1 MCSIEPYQIERKLA
15 HLNPHKAC
23 GPDEIPYRFWRDFSA
38 RLAEP
43 LCCIFNCSLRKG
55 VFPSVWKRAN
65 VTPVPKVA
73 TPVDITK
80 DLRPISLTPTVSK
93 VLESF
98 DGQWILDELD
108 GKLDGRQY
116 GALKGISTTHELV
129 DILHHW
135 HHAIENNCAVRAVFL
150 DYAKAF
156 DHVDH
161 SIVIQKLLD
170 LGVSKVL
177 FRCLCSFLV
186 ERKQRVKFSEYI
198 TDRLTL
204 NGCMLQGS
212 YLGPLIFL
220 ILINDLTARCLL
232 HKFVDDTTLT
242 EIIPK
247 DGWF

>member
-1 MCSIEPYQIERKLA
+1 M
-15 HLNPHKAC
+15 
-23 GPDEIPYRFWRDFSA
+23 
-38 RLAEP
+38 
-43 LCCIFNCSLRKG
+43 
-55 VFPSVWKRAN
+55 WKRPN

-73 TPVDITK
+73 TPIDITK

-98 DGQWILDELD
+98 VGQWILDELD

-116 GALKGISTTHELV
+116 GALKGRSTTHKLV

-135 HHAIENNCAVRAVFL
+135 HQALENNCAVRAVFI

-170 LGVSKVL
+170 LGVPKVIV
-177 FRCLCSFLV
+177 RWLCSFLV
-186 ERKQRVKFSEYI
+186 ERQQRVKFSEYI
-198 TDRLTL
+198 SDLLTL
-204 NGCMLQGS
+204 NERMPQGS

-220 ILINDLTARCLL
+220 ILINDLTAGCLL
-232 HKFVDDTTLT
+232 HKFVHDTTLT
-242 EIIPK
+242 EITHSH
-247 DGWF
+247 GSARVF